1 MEEYCYKSLKK
12 QFQRGKVKGFK
23 LRERLSKKRMEKK
36 MFIEFIDYLIIGIGS
51 LDLKLWKVLVLWL
64 FFNIEG

>member
-1 MEEYCYKSLKK
+1 
-12 QFQRGKVKGFK
+12 
-23 LRERLSKKRMEKK
+23 